1 MDPLIE
7 ITDFSNPMLV
17 YAKTTGATDT
27 YFDEVVQRYQ
37 KKILLDILGRQLY
50 NEFDAAYTAG
60 LVADTFWYRF
70 YNGYD
75 YTVDS
80 VEYKYLGIKEV
91 LVGFIFYYWM
101 ASKKSTLSED
111 GHTIA
116 DYEESSKYMPQE
128 LMEEAWNDAVD
139 VISNNEHN
147 SPTVYHFIDN
157 NYDGSGT
164 WYFTKIGRVNM
175 FI

>member
-1 MDPLIE
+1 MDPLIT
-7 ITDFSNPMLV
+7 INDFSNPMLV
-17 YAKTTGATDT
+17 YAKTSGATDT

-50 NEFDAAYTAG
+50 NEFDVAYKAG
-60 LVADTFWYRF
+60 LTDDFWNRF

-101 ASKKSTLSED
+101 ASKKSTLAED

-116 DYEESSKYMPQE
+116 DYQESSKYLPQE
-128 LMEEAWNDAVD
+128 LMEESWNDAVD
-139 VISNNEHN
+139 VVNSNDLYA
-147 SPTVYHFIDN
+147 PTVYHFIDN
-157 NYDGSGT
+157 NYDGDGS
-164 WYFTKIGRVNM
+164 WIFTEIDKISM
-175 FI
+175 WI

>member
-1 MDPLIE
+1 MDPLI
-7 ITDFSNPMLV
+7 TVKDFKNPMLV
-17 YAKTTGATDT
+17 YAESTGVTDT
-27 YFDEVVQRYQ
+27 FFEEVVQRYQ

-50 NEFDAAYTAG
+50 NEFDAAYKAG
-60 LVADTFWYRF
+60 LTSGTFWYRF

-80 VEYKYLGIKEV
+80 IEYNYLGIKGV

-101 ASKKSTLSED
+101 ASKKSQLARD
-111 GHTIA
+111 GHTLQN
-116 DYEESSKYMPQE
+116 YEESQKYMPQE
-128 LMEEAWNDAVD
+128 LMEESWNDAVD
-139 VISNNEHN
+139 DVSNNEHN

-164 WYFTKIGRVNM
+164 WYFTKIDKINM
-175 FI
+175 WI